1 MWGRGRLRKGK
12 RRLVG
17 QEEGSIL
24 SLTSGL
30 TETEVSAGQKQ
41 GLVSPLQRFFFLPPQ
56 INYSLLPPTERHTDT
71 ERHAH

>member
-1 MWGRGRLRKGK
+1 MGAGKQGGMWGRGRLRRGK

-17 QEEGSIL
+17 QGAGSVL

-41 GLVSPLQRFFFLPPQ
+41 G
-56 INYSLLPPTERHTDT
+56 
-71 ERHAH
+71 